1 MSCGK
6 HRNFLRKKL
15 DPAALGDLL
24 RRLRPLKTAA
34 TISAETGLSLRT
46 VENLIGSNPS
56 LPGLRTLLALVDAYG
71 PEVLAALYVQPPAWM
86 DAAARAAIRAN
97 FEHERAAARRRRAEQ
112 DGRGGTD
119 FKAGVFT
126 W

>member
-1 MSCGK
+1 MFGGNR
-6 HRNFLRKKL
+6 HQVLRNRISPDGL
-15 DPAALGDLL
+15 ATLL
-24 RRLRPLKTAA
+24 RRLEPEQTAVSVA
-34 TISAETGLSLRT
+34 AAAGLPVRT

-86 DAAARAAIRAN
+86 DAAARAAIRSD
-97 FEHERAAARRRRAEQ
+97 FEREREAARRRRAGQ
-112 DGRGGTD
+112 DGRGDTD